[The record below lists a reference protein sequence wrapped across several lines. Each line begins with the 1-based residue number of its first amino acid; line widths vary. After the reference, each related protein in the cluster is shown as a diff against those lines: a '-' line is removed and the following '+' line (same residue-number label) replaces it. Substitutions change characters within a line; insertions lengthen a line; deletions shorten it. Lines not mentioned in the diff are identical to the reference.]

1 MKIKRY
7 HAESFSRFR
16 KIALKDRGGELQREI
31 LDRTRNANG
40 KDFCD
45 WLAEKIDG
53 GIEGEIEPNMPEI
66 PPKITAAEF
75 KNPTEKTS
83 EYMWKAWKDIH
94 PGTACNPAVW
104 GYIVSRL
111 IADGRIEPSYL
122 MMGSNGGQTNG
133 RKEIDTALAATGD
146 DRKGKIDFCVRSFLR
161 RLSSLPE
168 ARGARSVYQ
177 DCPPSRAWW
186 QHYIAS
192 EVAKSIDGSD
202 ADIRALF
209 EVRVI
214 WELLSD
220 KMATRLTVIGD
231 RNIREGIVGFLLDQ
245 PSKSRFFEEKH
256 LHRLLTEIGV
266 MCSWRALG
274 FFPPA
279 QVKEIVDSLSKR
291 VTADSDG
298 YKQTEKS

>member
-31 LDRTRNANG
+31 LHKTRNANG

-45 WLAEKIDG
+45 WLAGKIDG
-53 GIEGEIEPNMPEI
+53 GIEGEFEPKMPEM
-66 PPKITAAEF
+66 PPQITAAEF
-75 KNPTEKTS
+75 KDPTGKTS
-83 EYMWKAWKDIH
+83 EYMWEAWKDLH
-94 PGTACNPAVW
+94 PGAACNPAVW

-133 RKEIDTALAATGD
+133 RKEIDTALAATGSD
-146 DRKGKIDFCVRSFLR
+146 QENKIDFCVRSFFR

-168 ARGARSVYQ
+168 ERGARSVYQ
-177 DCPPSRAWW
+177 NCPLSRAWW
-186 QHYIAS
+186 QHYIAA
-192 EVAKSIDGSD
+192 EVAQSIGRSV

-209 EVRVI
+209 EERAL
-214 WELLSD
+214 WELLSS

-231 RNIREGIVGFLLDQ
+231 RNIRDGIVGFLLDQ
-245 PSKSRFFEEKH
+245 PSKSHFFGKKH
-256 LHRLLTEIGV
+256 LDPLLVEIGV

-274 FFPPA
+274 VFSPA
-279 QVKEIVDSLSKR
+279 QIKEIVDSLSKC
-291 VTADSDG
+291 VTPDSDG
-298 YKQTEKS
+298 HKQMEQS